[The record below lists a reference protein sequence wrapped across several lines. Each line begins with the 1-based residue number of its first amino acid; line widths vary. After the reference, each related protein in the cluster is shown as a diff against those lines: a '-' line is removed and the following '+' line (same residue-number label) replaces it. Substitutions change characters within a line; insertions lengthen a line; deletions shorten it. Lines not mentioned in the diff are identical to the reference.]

1 MTTGESPTLRQPDA
15 ATPWGAIAGVTVVV
29 SVFAIAQGLSY
40 PLLSFILTRQGTPSS
55 LIGLS
60 AAMTPCGLIAA
71 APLSACDSKDG
82 TSFTMNTSD
91 SDGNTTVS
99 ADGKTGQVALNV
111 PGFSG
116 KITLP
121 KMHLDGND
129 LDLNGV
135 HLYPG
140 SKITTMNVD
149 AKNNDEGVVHVA
161 FTSPADPQVVRD
173 WFGQLGVHAR
183 PVGA

>member
-1 MTTGESPTLRQPDA
+1 MSRAL
-15 ATPWGAIAGVTVVV
+15 IL
-29 SVFAIAQGLSY
+29 GL
-40 PLLSFILTRQGTPSS
+40 
-55 LIGLS
+55 
-60 AAMTPCGLIAA
+60 LIAT
-71 APLSACDSKDG
+71 APLAACDKSDG

-99 ADGKTGQVALNV
+99 ADGKTGQVALNI

-121 KMHLDGND
+121 KVHLSGDD
-129 LDLNGV
+129 LELNGV

-149 AKNNDEGVVHVA
+149 AKGNDTGVVHVA
-161 FTSPADPQVVRD
+161 FTSPADPQVVRN
-173 WFGQLGVHAR
+173 WFQQKLTGAGFKLRADGDGLAGTTDDGKPFSMQLTADGDGKAKGDMTVT
-183 PVGA
+183 G

>member
-1 MTTGESPTLRQPDA
+1 MSRAL
-15 ATPWGAIAGVTVVV
+15 IL
-29 SVFAIAQGLSY
+29 GL
-40 PLLSFILTRQGTPSS
+40 
-55 LIGLS
+55 LIV
-60 AAMTPCGLIAA
+60 A
-71 APLSACDSKDG
+71 APLAACDKSDG

-99 ADGKTGQVALNV
+99 ADGKTGQVALNI

-149 AKNNDEGVVHVA
+149 AKGNDEGVVHVA
-161 FTSPADPQVVRD
+161 FTSPADPQVVRN
-173 WFGQLGVHAR
+173 WFQQKLTGAGFTLHADGDGLAGTTDDGKPFSMQLTADGDGKAKGDMTVT
-183 PVGA
+183 G